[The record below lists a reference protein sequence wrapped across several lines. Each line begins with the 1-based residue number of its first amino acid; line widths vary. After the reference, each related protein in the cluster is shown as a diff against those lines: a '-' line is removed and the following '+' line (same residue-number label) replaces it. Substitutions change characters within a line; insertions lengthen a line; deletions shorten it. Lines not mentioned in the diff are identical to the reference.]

1 MSDQA
6 NLTAEDRARKRAKES
21 IDVMWHV
28 TAYAIVNILLWFIDI
43 GQGGGLN
50 WAFWPTIGWGF
61 AVAFHVA
68 SYVID
73 DSGTEG
79 RKYQQ
84 FLAEERAKD
93 RSNHA

>member
-1 MSDQA
+1 MGDQG
-6 NLTAEDRARKRAKES
+6 NMTAEDRALKRAKDS
-21 IDVMWHV
+21 TDMMWHIA
-28 TAYAIVNILLWFIDI
+28 AYAIINILLWFIDI
-43 GQGGGLN
+43 AQGGGLN

-61 AVAFHVA
+61 GVAFHVA

-73 DSGTEG
+73 DSGAEG

-93 RSNHA
+93 STDQA

>member
-6 NLTAEDRARKRAKES
+6 DLTAEDRALKRAKEWTE
-21 IDVMWHV
+21 VTWHV
-28 TAYAIVNILLWFIDI
+28 AAYAIINLLLWFMDI
-43 GQGGGLN
+43 AQGGGLN

-61 AVAFHVA
+61 AVAFHVV
-68 SYVID
+68 SYVMD
-73 DSGTEG
+73 VSGQEG

-93 RSNHA
+93 LSDQA

>member
-1 MSDQA
+1 MSDQT
-6 NLTAEDRARKRAKES
+6 NMTAEDRARKRASEWTE
-21 IDVMWHV
+21 VTWHV
-28 TAYAIVNILLWFIDI
+28 ASYAIVNVLLWFIDI

-68 SYVID
+68 HYVMD
-73 DSGTEG
+73 VSGQEG
-79 RKYQQ
+79 RKFQQ

-93 RSNHA
+93 SSDQA